1 MGQGVQ
7 LALSG
12 DVKQWDGRGVGGR
25 LKTEGIY
32 VYT

>member
-1 MGQGVQ
+1 MAQGVQ

-12 DVKQWDGRGVGGR
+12 ELKQWDGRGIGGT